1 MIAPTQ
7 QMASTQS
14 SPAGLNMN
22 RAGQLGRSLDHA
34 CRAARAADDLR
45 GQETLVLD
53 LTKITP
59 IVDFFVVT
67 SGTSNRQM
75 RAVADEVHRVL
86 KENGSSRL
94 GREGDHGNS
103 WILQDYGDVVV
114 HIFSAEARK
123 LYDLE
128 HLWADAPQIDW
139 RAHCGLPPLAAT
151 PVMETTAVENVEAS
165 EDEASEDEAS
175 EDEASEDEASN
186 HDAGDD
192 EV

>member
-7 QMASTQS
+7 QMAPSQS

-22 RAGQLGRSLDHA
+22 RTGQLDRSLDHA

-45 GQETLVLD
+45 GQDTLVLD

-75 RAVADEVHRVL
+75 RAVADEAHRVL
-86 KENGSSRL
+86 KEVGSTRL

-139 RAHCGLPPLAAT
+139 RAHCGLPPLVKVPAIEAA
-151 PVMETTAVENVEAS
+151 AVEAVDAS
-165 EDEASEDEAS
+165 D
-175 EDEASEDEASN
+175 
-186 HDAGDD
+186 DD